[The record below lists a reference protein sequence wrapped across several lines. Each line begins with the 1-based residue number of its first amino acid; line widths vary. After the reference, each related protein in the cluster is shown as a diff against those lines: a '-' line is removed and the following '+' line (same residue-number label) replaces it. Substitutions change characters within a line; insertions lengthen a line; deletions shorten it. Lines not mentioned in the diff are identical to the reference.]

1 MEMLQALFDH
11 PQAETAILVVSSAM
25 CLIGLIQVVRKG
37 LALVLWLALFTT
49 GLLPLTYI
57 LSGSDSTFFN
67 TARDAVTDARDAA
80 PGFGSNLLR
89 RWCGKLDD
97 ACR

>member
-1 MEMLQALFDH
+1 MEMVQALFDH
-11 PQAETAILVVSSAM
+11 PQAETILLVASSAM

-37 LALVLWLALFTT
+37 LALVLWLALFTA

-57 LSGSDSTFFN
+57 LSESDSTFFN
-67 TARDAVTDARDAA
+67 SARNAVTDARDAA
-80 PGFGSNLLR
+80 PGFGNNLLR

-97 ACR
+97 TCR